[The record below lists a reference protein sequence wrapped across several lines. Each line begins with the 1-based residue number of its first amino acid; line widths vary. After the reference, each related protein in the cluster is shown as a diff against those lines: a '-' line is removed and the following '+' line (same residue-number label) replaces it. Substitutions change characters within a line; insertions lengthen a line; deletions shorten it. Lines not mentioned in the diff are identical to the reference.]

1 LTLNGTYLFID
12 RSVIEKLYDPLLHLL
27 RNAFDHGIEPPELRC
42 AQQKPEVGQIEICAF
57 YQGRQVVIEVRDDG
71 RGLDLERIRN
81 RAIALGWLPPEQA
94 TTVSEA
100 QLLEY
105 VFEPGFSTAT
115 EVSELSGRGVG
126 LDVVREQLQS
136 LKGRVSIRS
145 IPGEGATFVLTLPLT
160 LTNANLVV
168 CLIGSTPVALRS
180 DGITEM
186 LIPKAA
192 QLKQVGSQRLLLWK
206 DQEVPVFQL
215 SDLLTYHCLVPDLPP
230 NRILAAVPSPVGWET
245 PMLLLKRGEQT
256 VALQVDRLVTEQE
269 LVVKPFG
276 AAIAPPSYVY
286 GCTVLGDGTL
296 VPVIDGL
303 ALLDVLVKQE
313 TLSAPQLSETEALA
327 AAVQTNAAS
336 GQEPPRMVGDRS
348 HTILVVDDAV
358 TSRRT
363 LMLSLERAGYQVLE
377 ARDGQEALDQLQ
389 QNVSI
394 QLVVC
399 DIEMPNMNGFEFL
412 TQRRQ
417 DAALAK
423 IPTVMLTSRSNDK
436 HRWLAM
442 QLGATDYFTKPYL
455 EQEFLGAIGALIQ

>member
-1 LTLNGTYLFID
+1 
-12 RSVIEKLYDPLLHLL
+12 
-27 RNAFDHGIEPPELRC
+27 
-42 AQQKPEVGQIEICAF
+42 
-57 YQGRQVVIEVRDDG
+57 
-71 RGLDLERIRN
+71 
-81 RAIALGWLPPEQA
+81 
-94 TTVSEA
+94 
-100 QLLEY
+100 
-105 VFEPGFSTAT
+105 
-115 EVSELSGRGVG
+115 
-126 LDVVREQLQS
+126 
-136 LKGRVSIRS
+136 
-145 IPGEGATFVLTLPLT
+145 LPLT